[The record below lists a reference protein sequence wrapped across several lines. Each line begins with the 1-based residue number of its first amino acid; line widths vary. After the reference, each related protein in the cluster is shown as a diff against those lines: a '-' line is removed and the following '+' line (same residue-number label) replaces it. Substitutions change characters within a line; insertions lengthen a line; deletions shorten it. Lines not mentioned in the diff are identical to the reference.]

1 MSGVRCL
8 AVPKTHLHA
17 VWPVVGPMLNKAVA
31 TAAGKLDLDDVLEQ
45 ALNDVYV
52 VWMVVVGDEPV
63 AAVTSRIIQYPKCK
77 AMALDW
83 VGGTRMKEWFVPTMR
98 AMKEHAVR
106 NGCAHMEG
114 YGREAWMRWIG
125 KEGWKPDYVTFKM
138 EL

>member
-1 MSGVRCL
+1 MSNVRCL

-17 VWPVVGPMLNKAVA
+17 VWPIVGPMLDKAVA
-31 TAAGKLDLDDVLEQ
+31 TAAGKLDIDDVLEQ
-45 ALNDVYV
+45 ALADVYV

-63 AAVTSRIIQYPKCK
+63 AAITSRIIEYPKCK

-83 VGGTRMKEWFVPTMR
+83 VGGTRMKEWFIPVMR
-98 AMKEHAVR
+98 GMKEHAVR
-106 NGCAHMEG
+106 NGCSHMEG